1 MSSQEQFMNYL
12 KSSLSKKLKE
22 HLMKDSDLIKYDS
35 CDLQELISARTDI
48 ILSGDID
55 FNMNEKRKVSGNCC
69 TNPPPSRA
77 VSPKD
82 KKIINDII
90 KNNISFILPQENL
103 KRKGTEAYDYYEK
116 YKKATNY
123 TEWID
128 YGGLRHHFV
137 YEYRKGMIK
146 TILKESGIEYKL
158 PVSPERIQKLNEER
172 NTLRTM
178 IC

>member
-22 HLMKDSDLIKYDS
+22 HLMKDSDLTKYDS

-55 FNMNEKRKVSGNCC
+55 FNMNEKRKVSGNSC
-69 TNPPPSRA
+69 TNPPSRA

-123 TEWID
+123 TEWIE
-128 YGGLRHHFV
+128 YGGLRLHFV